1 MIGFVLDLDERVQ
14 DVKTNVFEIAM
25 MTALCFGII
34 SVFYF
39 PIRVLIHKLAKKNF
53 KSPLNSKGEKWTI
66 KALNPPKSLWE
77 GFLWIKQGYATFW
90 KLGSI
95 KSQDL

>member
-1 MIGFVLDLDERVQ
+1 MDSKKDFIKIGLLSLLLSMAGFILDLDERVP

-25 MTALCFGII
+25 MTVLCFGII

-53 KSPLNSKGEKWTI
+53 KSPLNSKGEK
-66 KALNPPKSLWE
+66 
-77 GFLWIKQGYATFW
+77 
-90 KLGSI
+90 
-95 KSQDL
+95 

>member
-1 MIGFVLDLDERVQ
+1 VKLIGEEMVTKEAFFRIGLLSLLLSMIGFVLDLDERVQ

-53 KSPLNSKGEKWTI
+53 KSPLNSKGEK
-66 KALNPPKSLWE
+66 
-77 GFLWIKQGYATFW
+77 
-90 KLGSI
+90 
-95 KSQDL
+95 